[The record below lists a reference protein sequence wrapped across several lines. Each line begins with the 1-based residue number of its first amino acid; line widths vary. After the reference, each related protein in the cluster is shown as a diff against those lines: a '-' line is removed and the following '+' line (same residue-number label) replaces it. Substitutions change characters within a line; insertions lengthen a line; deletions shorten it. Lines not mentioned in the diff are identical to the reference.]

1 MQANAAIPAMIPPK
15 AMLVQLIVVPEE
27 IRSMVFRKLAPAIA
41 GIAIRND
48 MREAASL
55 VNPRSSAIVIV
66 TPEREAPGIRAI
78 HWLMPI
84 NNAEGRSRSC

>member
-1 MQANAAIPAMIPPK
+1 MQENAAIPAMIPPK
-15 AMLVQLIVVPEE
+15 AILVQSTVVPEV
-27 IRSMVFRKLAPAIA
+27 IRSMVFRALAPAIA